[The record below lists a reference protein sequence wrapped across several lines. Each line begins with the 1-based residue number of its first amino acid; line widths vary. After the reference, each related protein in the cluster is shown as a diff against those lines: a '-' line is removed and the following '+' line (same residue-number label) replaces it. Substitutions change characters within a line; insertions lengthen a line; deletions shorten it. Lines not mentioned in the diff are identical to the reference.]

1 MIGIGISI
9 LFIMV
14 TICILQ
20 RLFFLC
26 PNRKR
31 RNQNSEQGV
40 GTNTR
45 FQSPNDCREVE
56 VDPCHMT
63 ASYVPAHDSPSHIGF
78 QEPPRHLESPP
89 SYEESSKFHKEAY
102 ISDQLLLN
110 ENQPMINGN
119 TAENSCAG
127 PSRMSGTGPSG
138 TDPEEAMPPAYE
150 DIVVQKT

>member
-1 MIGIGISI
+1 
-9 LFIMV
+9 
-14 TICILQ
+14 
-20 RLFFLC
+20 
-26 PNRKR
+26 
-31 RNQNSEQGV
+31 
-40 GTNTR
+40 
-45 FQSPNDCREVE
+45 
-56 VDPCHMT
+56 MT